1 MRPIDI
7 AKKLNIST
15 SALRH
20 YESWGVLPPVERS
33 DNGYRNYSELHFA
46 YFECIRAMGEGFGMM
61 KTVEVLKLLLNN
73 NTDEALWVVNES
85 QASLQRDKQMAEK
98 TIEALDSKELD
109 HLDQW
114 GRRKWMSI
122 GEVSKATSV
131 PASAIRHWEKMG
143 LITVS
148 RNEENG
154 YRVFRPT
161 QIRQIL
167 IIGTLR
173 TAVWS
178 LDTIR
183 KVIEELDHN
192 NIEQARRIAKE
203 SLQFLNQIN
212 RNRMRGIKYL
222 YRLIEMEEM
231 GDLKP

>member
-20 YESWGVLPPVERS
+20 YESWGVLPPVERGA
-33 DNGYRNYSELHFA
+33 NGYRNYTELHFA
-46 YFECIRAMGEGFGMM
+46 YFECIRAMNEGFGMTT
-61 KTVEVLKLLLNN
+61 TVEVLKLLLSNHV
-73 NTDEALWVVNES
+73 DEALWIVNEA
-85 QASLQRDKQMAEK
+85 QAELQSDKLMAEK
-98 TIEALDSKELD
+98 TIEALDAKELD
-109 HLDQW
+109 NLDRW

-148 RNEENG
+148 RNDENG
-154 YRVFRPT
+154 YRIFSPT

-173 TAVWS
+173 MAVWS
-178 LDTIR
+178 LDTI
-183 KVIEELDHN
+183 KQVIHELDHN
-192 NIEQARRIAKE
+192 NIEQARRIAKD
-203 SLQFLNQIN
+203 SLRFLNKIN
-212 RNRMRGIKYL
+212 RNRMKGIRYL
-222 YRLIEMEEM
+222 YRLIEWEE
-231 GDLKP
+231 GSIS